1 MHVGDFPEEENDKS
15 ISETEDSLNEN
26 RCTRLTRSKTSVFGK
41 TKLNFY

>member
-26 RCTRLTRSKTSVFGK
+26 RCTRLTRSKINNLTSIC
-41 TKLNFY
+41 NM